1 MSEIKVNKISP
12 RTNCGTVQLGDSGD
26 TITIPSGA
34 TISNSGTA
42 SGFGSTGEVSWNT
55 TKITADPG
63 NAVSGVGYFTDTS
76 GGAFNVT
83 LPSSPSA
90 GNVVAVADYANTWD
104 TNNLTI
110 ARNGSNIEGSA
121 SNFVCNKE
129 GATITFVYVDA
140 TKGWICTNSGNSSQ
154 AFTEAFICATGGCTS
169 ICGDYKIHTFT
180 GPGTFS
186 VASLAQCSAN
196 NIVDYV
202 VVAGGGGGGAGFSS
216 GAGGGGGGG
225 FRYYANTTTNPQACG
240 PALPINNFPSGT
252 SITVTA
258 TGFPIAVGGG
268 GAAAPTSPSSV
279 ATSGV
284 ASTFST
290 ITSAGGG
297 GGGSEGSGYQGA
309 AGGSG
314 GGGGYHS
321 GTGGSGAGNTPPVSP
336 PQGNAG
342 GNFGGPSPGDRM
354 GGGGGG
360 GIQGGYNGAPGAP
373 APLRGNGG
381 AGGGVKGFGTSG
393 ESCGSHYYF
402 SGGGGGQSQF
412 NPRGNP
418 GNPASV
424 AQGGLGGGGNGACT
438 CSPVS
443 ALQIAGAGTANTGG
457 GAGGYVGPNGSQSPA
472 ANGGSGIVMIRY
484 KFQ

>member
-12 RTNCGTVQLGDSGD
+12 RTACGTTTLGDSGD
-26 TITIPSGA
+26 TFTIPSGV

-63 NAVSGVGYFTDTS
+63 PAVSGVGYFTDTS
-76 GGAFNVT
+76 SAAFNVT
-83 LPSSPSA
+83 LPASPSA
-90 GNVVAVADYANTWD
+90 GNVVAVADYGNSWNAE
-104 TNNLTI
+104 NLTI
-110 ARNGSNIEGSA
+110 LRNGSNIEGAA
-121 SNFVCNKE
+121 SNFVCNQQ
-129 GATITFVYVDA
+129 GASITFVYVDA
-140 TKGWICTNSGNSSQ
+140 TKGWVVTNSGNSSQ
-154 AFTEAFICATGGCTS
+154 AFGESFISASGGTETN
-169 ICGDYKIHTFT
+169 CGDYKVHTFT

-186 VASLAQCSAN
+186 VAQIAGAASN
-196 NIVDYV
+196 NVVDYV
-202 VVAGGGGGGAGFSS
+202 VVAGGGGGGVGFTS
-216 GAGGGGGGG
+216 GAGGGGAGG

-252 SITVTA
+252 AITA
-258 TGFPIAVGGG
+258 TVANFPITVGGG
-268 GAAAPTSPSSV
+268 GAQAPNTPTAVASSG
-279 ATSGV
+279 A

-290 ITSAGGG
+290 VTSAGGG
-297 GGGSEGSGYQGA
+297 GGGSEGGPSPAYTGG

-314 GGGGYHS
+314 GGGGYHG
-321 GTGGSGAGNTPPVSP
+321 GTSGSGAGNTPSVSP

-342 GNFGGPSPGDRM
+342 GNFGGPSPGCRM

-360 GIQGGYNGAPGAP
+360 ALAGGYNGAPGAP

-412 NPRGNP
+412 NPRGN
-418 GNPASV
+418 GA
-424 AQGGLGGGGNGACT
+424 AQGGLGGGGNGT
-438 CSPVS
+438 DFP
-443 ALQIAGAGTANTGG
+443 AGPTTAEAGTANTGG
-457 GAGGYVGPNGSQSPA
+457 GAGGVGAPA
-472 ANGGSGIVMIRY
+472 TQTNANGGSGIVIIRY
-484 KFQ
+484 KFK